1 MDLSLLTGN
10 FPAYLLTGAIAGIM
24 AGMLGVG
31 GGLVIVPV
39 LVWLFRQQGMDESVV
54 MHIAVGSSL
63 ATIIVT
69 SIGAIQ
75 AHQRRGAVMWEQVK
89 ALTPGILVGAL
100 AGAAVAEQL
109 PTEWLQRAF
118 ALFVIVVGLRMAMN
132 TTAKGQ
138 QDMPGAPVTMI
149 AGGVIGTI
157 SSIVGIGGG
166 SLTVP
171 WLSWHRIP
179 MVNAVATSSA
189 CGLPIAIA
197 GAIGFAWTGWGKP
210 ALPEFSTGY
219 LYWPAIAGIVISS
232 YLLTP
237 LGARLAHQLPVTVL
251 RRVFS
256 FLLLI
261 IGLRLLF

>member
-1 MDLSLLTGN
+1 MDIIQLAGN
-10 FPAYLLTGAIAGIM
+10 FPAYLLTGAVAGIM

-54 MHIAVGSSL
+54 MHVAVGSSL
-63 ATIIVT
+63 ATIVVT
-69 SIGAIQ
+69 SVGSIQ

-89 ALTPGILVGAL
+89 ALTPGILVGSL

-109 PTEWLQRAF
+109 PTLWLQRTF
-118 ALFVIVVGLRMAMN
+118 AVFVIVVGLRMAMN
-132 TTAKGQ
+132 ASTKAHRQ
-138 QDMPGAPVTMI
+138 MPTAPVSVL
-149 AGGVIGTI
+149 AGGVIGAV

-189 CGLPIAIA
+189 CGLPIAVA
-197 GAIGFAWTGWGKP
+197 GALGFAWTGWGKL
-210 ALPEFSTGY
+210 ALPVFSTGY
-219 LYWPAIAGIVISS
+219 LYWPAIGGIVVTS

-237 LGARLAHQLPVTVL
+237 VGARLAHQLPVAVL
-251 RRVFS
+251 RRVFAIL
-256 FLLLI
+256 LLLI
-261 IGLRLLF
+261 GFRLLF

>member
-1 MDLSLLTGN
+1 MELTLLAGN
-10 FPAYLLTGAIAGIM
+10 FPAYLFTGAIAGIM

-54 MHIAVGSSL
+54 MHVAVGSSL

-75 AHQRRGAVMWEQVK
+75 AHQRRDAVLWEHVK
-89 ALTPGILVGAL
+89 ILTPGILAGAL
-100 AGAAVAEQL
+100 LGAAVAEQL
-109 PTEWLQRAF
+109 PTLWLQRLF
-118 ALFVIVVGLRMAMN
+118 AIFLLVVGLRMAMN
-132 TTAKGQ
+132 VSAQ
-138 QDMPGAPVTMI
+138 VQRHMPGSAMSMF
-149 AGGVIGTI
+149 AGAVIGSI

-171 WLSWHRIP
+171 WLSWQRIP
-179 MVNAVATSSA
+179 MANAVATSSA
-189 CGLPIAIA
+189 CGLPIAVA
-197 GAIGFAWTGWGKP
+197 GAIGFAWTGWGKS

-219 LYWPAIAGIVISS
+219 LYWPAIAGIVVSS

-237 LGARLAHQLPVTVL
+237 LGAKLAHQLPVAVL
-251 RRVFS
+251 RRVFA
-256 FLLLI
+256 FLLLV

>member
-1 MDLSLLTGN
+1 MDISLLAGDL
-10 FPAYLLTGAIAGIM
+10 PAYLLTGAIAGIM

-54 MHIAVGSSL
+54 MHVAVGSSL

-69 SIGAIQ
+69 SISSIQ
-75 AHQRRGAVMWEQVK
+75 AHQRRGAVLWDQVK

-109 PTEWLQRAF
+109 PTLWLQRLF
-118 ALFVIVVGLRMAMN
+118 AIFVIVVGLRMAMN
-132 TTAKGQ
+132 ASLQAQRTV
-138 QDMPGAPVTMI
+138 PGSSSSI
-149 AGGVIGTI
+149 FAGGVIGLV

-189 CGLPIAIA
+189 CGLPIAVA
-197 GAIGFAWTGWGKP
+197 GAIGFAWTGWGKS
-210 ALPEFSTGY
+210 ALPELSTGY
-219 LYWPAIAGIVISS
+219 LYWPAIAGIVLSS
-232 YLLTP
+232 YLLAP
-237 LGARLAHQLPVTVL
+237 LGAKLAHRLPVAVL
-251 RRVFS
+251 RRIFA
-256 FLLLI
+256 FLLLL
-261 IGLRLLF
+261 IGFRLLF